1 MRVPD
6 TVAELPSPVDR
17 AGRLSTRNARI
28 YLAYRVLT
36 LAIVD
41 RAIFVIFL
49 LHKGFDAYQIG
60 ILQGVFFVANI
71 LFEVPAGMFG
81 DAFGR
86 KRSVLLGLAA
96 YCLYALGVMVSDG
109 FVAFLCLYALLGT
122 ALALVYGSDTALL
135 YDSLVADR
143 RVTDFNGIQLRANAL
158 GLISGALAVLA
169 GGLLQE
175 LSWNAVYAA
184 YFVVYALALA
194 AWSFAAE
201 PPRLA
206 AEGQAAEHEPPGK
219 EVMRGEVMREL
230 FAFLRGHWRGVA
242 LPILGF
248 TAFAACTSPFFTF
261 SQALFKGNG
270 FSIETITWFFFA
282 AQMLIGVVYLVMQRT
297 MSFLRFYPVVI
308 ASTLLTTAVLA
319 SMWFNVVAVDFAG
332 FFLVMIINPIVTVVA
347 NEYFNKR
354 LPSRI
359 RASFLS
365 LIGLCMSVT
374 IAVMYFLY
382 SYLAKSLAIHQVMA
396 SSSLIAACAFG
407 IFIVACCV
415 DTGEEA

>member
-1 MRVPD
+1 MQYPD
-6 TVAELPSPVDR
+6 SVADLPRPLDT

-36 LAIVD
+36 LAVVD

-71 LFEVPAGMFG
+71 VTEVPAGMFG

-86 KRSVLLGLAA
+86 KRSVLLGLGA
-96 YCLYALGVMVSDG
+96 YCLYALGVMFSDG
-109 FVAFLCLYALLGT
+109 FAAFLCLYALLGT

-135 YDSLVADR
+135 YDSLVADG
-143 RVTDFNGIQLRANAL
+143 RVADFNGIQLRANAL
-158 GLISGALAVLA
+158 GLISGACAVLL

-175 LSWNAVYAA
+175 ISWNAVYAA
-184 YFVVYALALA
+184 YLAIYALALG
-194 AWSFAAE
+194 AWCFASE
-201 PPRLA
+201 PP
-206 AEGQAAEHEPPGK
+206 QVSAEHVATGK
-219 EVMRGEVMREL
+219 DVIRRDVMREL
-230 FAFLRGHWRGVA
+230 FAFIGAHWRGVA

-261 SQALFKGNG
+261 SQALFRQNG
-270 FSIETITWFFFA
+270 LSVERITWFFFA
-282 AQMLIGVVYLVMQRT
+282 AQMFIGVVYLVMRRT

-308 ASTLLTTAVLA
+308 TSTAVTAMVLA
-319 SMWFNVVAVDFAG
+319 SMLFNLAVVDFIG
-332 FFLVMIINPIVTVVA
+332 FFLVMVINPIVTVVA

-354 LPSRI
+354 LPSAI

-365 LIGLCMSVT
+365 LIGFSMSVT
-374 IAVMYFLY
+374 IAVAYFLY
-382 SYLAKSLAIHQVMA
+382 SYLAKSLAIPQVMA
-396 SSSLIAACAFG
+396 WSSLIAACAFG
-407 IFIVACCV
+407 IFIGAWCV
-415 DTGEEA
+415 DTGE

>member
-1 MRVPD
+1 
-6 TVAELPSPVDR
+6 
-17 AGRLSTRNARI
+17 
-28 YLAYRVLT
+28 
-36 LAIVD
+36 
-41 RAIFVIFL
+41 
-49 LHKGFDAYQIG
+49 
-60 ILQGVFFVANI
+60 
-71 LFEVPAGMFG
+71 
-81 DAFGR
+81 
-86 KRSVLLGLAA
+86 
-96 YCLYALGVMVSDG
+96 
-109 FVAFLCLYALLGT
+109 
-122 ALALVYGSDTALL
+122 
-135 YDSLVADR
+135 
-143 RVTDFNGIQLRANAL
+143 
-158 GLISGALAVLA
+158 
-169 GGLLQE
+169 
-175 LSWNAVYAA
+175 
-184 YFVVYALALA
+184 
-194 AWSFAAE
+194 
-201 PPRLA
+201 
-206 AEGQAAEHEPPGK
+206 
-219 EVMRGEVMREL
+219 MRGEVMREL

-407 IFIVACCV
+407 IFIVARCV